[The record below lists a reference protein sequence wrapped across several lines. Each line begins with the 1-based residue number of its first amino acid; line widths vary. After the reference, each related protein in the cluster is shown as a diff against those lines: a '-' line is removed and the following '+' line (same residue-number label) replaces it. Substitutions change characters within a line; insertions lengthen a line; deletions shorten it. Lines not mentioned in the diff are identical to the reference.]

1 MMTTIQNDIP
11 KARIN
16 HKLAYLLLGFAVS
29 ILIRVLIGS
38 PDIGASALAGLV
50 FAACLVVLAGA
61 EKPITTA
68 TLQTFGWGVL
78 GTVVVFVPI
87 AIFQADSIS
96 MHARP
101 AGNYAIWSLVV
112 TVVAVA
118 EEYFLRGAFYE
129 SINLKYGVFVAI
141 IVGAV
146 AFAGLHVPLYGWNIV
161 PLDFVVGIWLGT
173 LRYYSGSWTSP
184 AVTHVAADLG
194 AWWII

>member
-1 MMTTIQNDIP
+1 MATIQNDIP
-11 KARIN
+11 NGRLN
-16 HKLAYLLLGFAVS
+16 YKLAYLLLGFAVS

-38 PDIGASALAGLV
+38 PNIGASALAGLV
-50 FAACLVVLAGA
+50 FAACLVVLAWA

-68 TLQTFGWGVL
+68 TLQTFMWGVV

-87 AIFQADSIS
+87 AIFQASSIS

-112 TVVAVA
+112 TAVAVA

-129 SINLKYGVFVAI
+129 SINLRYGVFAAI

-146 AFAGLHVPLYGWNIV
+146 AFAGLHVPLYGWNVV

-184 AVTHVAADLG
+184 AVTHVVADLG
-194 AWWII
+194 AWWIV